1 MVVFVIKAIKNRN
14 VLFTDAYYV
23 SARDNSWEHAGSYD
37 LVALEKL
44 LLSYGTLKH
53 TTNVSYAC
61 AQYTFVVIWSYWCF
75 SQSCNSPTEVNVA
88 FIHSLQ
94 LEAEFVEIL

>member
-1 MVVFVIKAIKNRN
+1 MF
-14 VLFTDAYYV
+14 LT
-23 SARDNSWEHAGSYD
+23 HA
-37 LVALEKL
+37 
-44 LLSYGTLKH
+44 H
-53 TTNVSYAC
+53 NI
-61 AQYTFVVIWSYWCF
+61 VIWSYWCF